1 MNAFPSS
8 KNSLKIYLLLRFV
21 SVSLISILGISL
33 YLKQKW
39 PYPAINFVYFLWWLS
54 IVYLTTGIFWVIWRK
69 EKFHF
74 LSLLAIALDLFL
86 ITTLVYITGG
96 ANSFFSDLYIF
107 IIILAAHLFRKRGAL
122 LTAASAFILYGT
134 LIDLEYFKII
144 PTLGEPVGGD
154 VLFTLLINFSA
165 FFAIAFLISLLLERL
180 EKSREKLRS
189 LEALHKCVLESIQ
202 TGVITLDNE
211 DRISYINKAAEFILG
226 YKSESLIKQP
236 INKLFSHAEITPGQR
251 QSFSFVKPN
260 GKVIY
265 LGLGVSSLTDEMGE
279 YVGKV
284 IVFQDITHLKRVEK
298 LSLLN
303 ELASHLA
310 HDIRTPLTSISGC
323 LQMLRKEDVS
333 LENKT
338 LIELALEETKRLNAL
353 ISDYLSY
360 ARPTREREKVDI
372 AQLIKETITL
382 FKGSLGDKKITVDT
396 ALLEKTYIR
405 GNKEEIRQLF
415 WNLFVNAKEAMPNG
429 GMLKVIM
436 EREQNMIKIM
446 VQDTGRG
453 IPKEIQDRIFE
464 PFFTTKPQGSGL
476 GLAIVHKI
484 VNEHEGNIEVENQP
498 KKGASIN
505 LYFPLVSSSH

>member
-1 MNAFPSS
+1 
-8 KNSLKIYLLLRFV
+8 LK
-21 SVSLISILGISL
+21 
-33 YLKQKW
+33 
-39 PYPAINFVYFLWWLS
+39 P
-54 IVYLTTGIFWVIWRK
+54 
-69 EKFHF
+69 
-74 LSLLAIALDLFL
+74 
-86 ITTLVYITGG
+86 
-96 ANSFFSDLYIF
+96 
-107 IIILAAHLFRKRGAL
+107 
-122 LTAASAFILYGT
+122 
-134 LIDLEYFKII
+134 
-144 PTLGEPVGGD
+144 
-154 VLFTLLINFSA
+154 
-165 FFAIAFLISLLLERL
+165 
-180 EKSREKLRS
+180 
-189 LEALHKCVLESIQ
+189 
-202 TGVITLDNE
+202 
-211 DRISYINKAAEFILG
+211 YINKAAEFILG

-260 GKVIY
+260 GKLIY

-372 AQLIKETITL
+372 SQLIKETITL

>member
-8 KNSLKIYLLLRFV
+8 RNSLKNFLLLRFV
-21 SVSLISILGISL
+21 FVFLISILGVSL

-39 PYPAINFVYFLWWLS
+39 PYPLPNFVYFLCWLS
-54 IVYLTTGIFWVIWRK
+54 VVYLTTGIFWIIWRK
-69 EKFHF
+69 EKFRF
-74 LSLLAIALDLFL
+74 LSLLAIAWDLFL
-86 ITTLVYITGG
+86 ITILIYITGG
-96 ANSFFSDLYIF
+96 ANSFFCNLYIF
-107 IIILAAHLFRKRGAL
+107 IIILAALLFRKRGAL

-144 PTLGEPVGGD
+144 PTLGETVGDD

-180 EKSREKLRS
+180 EKSRKKLRS
-189 LEALHKCVLESIQ
+189 LEALHKCVLESLQ
-202 TGVITLDNE
+202 TGVITLDKEN
-211 DRISYINKAAEFILG
+211 RILYLNKAAEFILG

-251 QSFSFVKPN
+251 KSFSFVKPN
-260 GKVIY
+260 GKLIY

-284 IVFQDITHLKRVEK
+284 IIFQDITHLKRVEK

-310 HDIRTPLTSISGC
+310 HDIKTPLTSISGC
-323 LQMLRKEDVS
+323 LQMLRKENIS

-338 LIELALEETKRLNAL
+338 LIELALEETNRLNAL

-360 ARPTREREKVDI
+360 ARPTKEREKVDI
-372 AQLIKETITL
+372 SQLIKETITL

-396 ALLEKTYIR
+396 TLLEKTYVR

-415 WNLFVNAKEAMPNG
+415 WNLFVNSKEAMPNR
-429 GMLKVIM
+429 GMIKVIM
-436 EREQNMIKIM
+436 EKEQNMIKIM

-484 VNEHEGNIEVENQP
+484 VNEHEGEIEVENQP
-498 KKGASIN
+498 EKGASIN
-505 LYFPLVSSSH
+505 LYFPLISSSH

>member
-1 MNAFPSS
+1 MNAFPSAQ
-8 KNSLKIYLLLRFV
+8 NSLKNFLLLRFV
-21 SVSLISILGISL
+21 SVSLIGILGVSL

-39 PYPAINFVYFLWWLS
+39 PYPLPNFIYFLWWLS
-54 IVYLTTGIFWVIWRK
+54 VVYLTTGIFWIIWRK
-69 EKFHF
+69 QKFRF

-96 ANSFFSDLYIF
+96 ANSFFSDFYLF

-122 LTAASAFILYGT
+122 LVAASACILYGT
-134 LIDLEYFKII
+134 LIDLEYFHII
-144 PTLGEPVGGD
+144 PTLGETIGDD
-154 VLFTLLINFSA
+154 VLFTLSINFSA

-180 EKSREKLRS
+180 EKSGKKLRS

-202 TGVITLDNE
+202 TGVITLDREN
-211 DRISYINKAAEFILG
+211 RILYLNKAAEFILG
-226 YKSESLIKQP
+226 YKSKSLIEQP
-236 INKLFSHAEITPGQR
+236 INKLFSHAEITPGPR

-260 GKVIY
+260 GKLIY
-265 LGLGVSSLTDEMGE
+265 LGLGVSSLTDEMGK

-323 LQMLRKEDVS
+323 LQMLRKENIS
-333 LENKT
+333 SENKT
-338 LIELALEETKRLNAL
+338 LIKLALEETNRLNAL

-360 ARPTREREKVDI
+360 ARPHKEREKVDI

-382 FKGSLGDKKITVDT
+382 FKENSEDKKITIDT
-396 ALLEKTYIR
+396 ALLEKTYVR

-415 WNLFVNAKEAMPNG
+415 WNLFVNAKEAMPNR

-436 EREQNMIKIM
+436 KKEQNMTKIM
-446 VQDTGRG
+446 VQDTGSG
-453 IPKEIQDRIFE
+453 IPVEIQDRIFE
-464 PFFTTKPQGSGL
+464 PFFTTKPNGTGL

-484 VNEHEGNIEVENQP
+484 VNEHEGKIEVENQP
-498 KKGASIN
+498 GKGTSIN
-505 LYFPLVSSSH
+505 LYFPLISSSH